1 MTQPQKRLKTRLKA
15 TLAVLAGAAL
25 LTSGAAQARDWSVI
39 KESGTFIAAT
49 EGAFFPFNYFEG
61 PKLTGFEVELAE
73 AIAKKLG
80 MKLEWKVV
88 AFDAQLASIRQDR
101 FDFAIASHGYT
112 AERAKAVDFANPHY
126 CTGGVI
132 AARKDGPKTIAELKD
147 KTVGVQIG
155 TSYLDNAKK
164 IPGLKELKTY
174 KADPEAFSALKAGK
188 TDAWISDKWLVKS
201 TIEKNAD
208 AGIVSGEQVF
218 VERVSMILRKNNPE
232 LLEQLNKG
240 LAEVI
245 KDGTHKALSDK
256 YFKTDIGCAK

>member
-1 MTQPQKRLKTRLKA
+1 MKRMSRW
-15 TLAVLAGAAL
+15 LAVVAGAAVL
-25 LTSGAAQARDWSVI
+25 MTGAAQARDWNAI
-39 KESGTFIAAT
+39 KESGKFVIAT
-49 EGAFFPFNYFEG
+49 EGAFYPFNYFEG
-61 PKLTGFEVELAE
+61 ARLTGYEVELAE

-80 MKLEWKVV
+80 LAVEWRAVS
-88 AFDAQLASIRQDR
+88 FDAQLASIRQDR

-112 AERAKAVDFANPHY
+112 EERAKAVDFANPHY

-132 AARKDGPKTIAELKD
+132 AAKANGPLTIAALRD
-147 KTVGVQIG
+147 KVVGVQLG

-201 TIEKNAD
+201 TVEKNAGS
-208 AGIVSGEQVF
+208 GIAMGEQVF
-218 VERVSMILRKNNPE
+218 VERVSMIVRKNNKE
-232 LLEQLNKG
+232 LMDQLNRG

-245 KDGTHKALSDK
+245 KDGTQQALSNK
-256 YFKTDIGCAK
+256 YFKTDIGCRN